1 MKQIYFIFI
10 LLTTLATSILST
22 SSAGITFA
30 QEKNEASETED
41 YPLIITPEQRNQL
54 KQTIIPH
61 HMEMIIMNL

>member
-30 QEKNEASETED
+30 QEKNQASETED
-41 YPLIITPEQRNQL
+41 YPLIITPE
-54 KQTIIPH
+54 
-61 HMEMIIMNL
+61 